1 MTEEPG
7 NLGKIFDKHIEYEFD
22 KGDIEATMTTM
33 TDEPYV
39 HHVPTLTGGFGY
51 DEVYAFTRIA
61 LLEKCQKI

>member
-22 KGDIEATMTTM
+22 KEDIEATMTTM

-39 HHVPTLTGGFGY
+39 HPVPDFDRWLW
-51 DEVYAFTRIA
+51 I
-61 LLEKCQKI
+61 